1 MPDSLVYVVEQ
12 DSEISS
18 KISSLLD
25 TIKFEYKIFKTGND
39 FLKQYK
45 KSIPSCAI
53 INVNIPFEIEDE
65 RVRKLTYLQPKARCL
80 DLFSEMKSNS
90 IKIPVIFTTD
100 HLDVDTMSSGF
111 RAGALDFLEI
121 PLKSELV
128 VSRISEALKIDKI
141 NIDKDTELESMIKPL
156 DSLTDREYDI
166 VANLAKGYAHKK
178 IAKLLNISFRT
189 VEAHTSRIKLK
200 TQMSLPELT
209 SSLIYSNYTQKS
221 ASSVIKYLSSPL
233 LNESARGR

>member
-1 MPDSLVYVVEQ
+1 MTNSLVYVVEQ
-12 DSEISS
+12 NPEVSS

-39 FLKQYK
+39 FLKAYK

-53 INVNIPFEIEDE
+53 IGVDVPFEIEDE

-90 IKIPVIFTTD
+90 IKIPVIFATD
-100 HLDVDTMSSGF
+100 RLDIDIVSSAF

-128 VSRISEALKIDKI
+128 VSRIIEAIKIDKI
-141 NIDKDTELESMIKPL
+141 NIHKDDELESIIKPL
-156 DSLTDREYDI
+156 ESLTDREYDI
-166 VANLAKGYAHKK
+166 VANLAKGFAHKK
-178 IAKLLNISFRT
+178 IAKLLSISFRT

-200 TQMSLPELT
+200 TQMSIPELT
-209 SSLIYSNYTQKS
+209 SAFIYSNYS
-221 ASSVIKYLSSPL
+221 
-233 LNESARGR
+233 R